1 MLIYIILYIILG
13 IAHGIAYAQYAI
25 DNIEKGYWGRDVE
38 TAIKMSILA
47 GIFWPINLLIMIFQ
61 KIFYLLER

>member
-13 IAHGIAYAQYAI
+13 IAHGIAYDYYAYAKMESGHWHT
-25 DNIEKGYWGRDVE
+25 DKE
-38 TAIKMSILA
+38 TITTISILA